1 MPLGSPVLD
10 ERRARTAPERR
21 LSPRTRVAVALARA
35 AAGVSRRTGLGA
47 GGVIGGRIAAALDP
61 EVLRHLGRDRTV
73 VLVTGTNGKT
83 TTASMLT
90 RVLEP
95 LGPVAANSDGANMPD
110 GVIAALVDRP
120 DAPFAVLEV
129 DENYVAEVAQRL
141 RPACLVLLNLSR
153 DQLDRVGEV
162 RSVER
167 ALREAVSGLPG
178 MAVVA
183 GCDDPL
189 AASAALASA
198 RPVWVSTG
206 GSWTADALACGRC
219 GRPIHHD
226 GPAWRCRCG
235 LARPRPDWVL
245 AGDRAVDAAGR
256 TVPLELRLPGR
267 ANAANATMAVAAAAL
282 LGVDPR
288 AAGARLA
295 TISEVAGRY
304 RRTTLGGH
312 PVRVLLAKNPA
323 GWRETLPLLEPGS
336 PVVIA
341 VNGRE
346 ADGRDLS
353 WLWDVPF
360 EVLRGRPVVAAGER
374 SADLAV
380 RLTYA
385 DVPHVRCPDP
395 VHAVAGL
402 PPGSV
407 ELVANYTAFR
417 QLGRRS
423 GDG

>member
-1 MPLGSPVLD
+1 MPLDSPVQA
-10 ERRARTAPERR
+10 ERRARTAPPR
-21 LSPRTRVAVALARA
+21 RTRVAVALARA
-35 AAGVSRRTGLGA
+35 AAAVSRGTGAGA
-47 GGVIGGRIAAALDP
+47 GGVVGGRIAAALDP
-61 EVLRHLGRDRTV
+61 DVVRHLGRDRTV

-95 LGPVAANSDGANMPD
+95 LGPVAANRDGANMPD
-110 GVIAALVDRP
+110 GLIAALVDRP

-129 DENYVAEVAQRL
+129 DENYVADVAQRL

-162 RSVER
+162 RAVER
-167 ALREAVSGLPG
+167 GLRAAVAGLPG
-178 MAVVA
+178 TAVVA
-183 GCDDPL
+183 NCDDPL
-189 AASAALASA
+189 ATSAAMASA
-198 RPVWVSTG
+198 RPVWVSAG

-219 GRPIHHD
+219 GRPIQHD

-245 AGDRAVDAAGR
+245 AGDRAVDSAGR
-256 TVPLELRLPGR
+256 TAPLALQLPGR
-267 ANAANATMAVAAAAL
+267 ANAANAAMAVAAAAL
-282 LGVDPR
+282 LGVDPA

-295 TISEVAGRY
+295 TITEVAGRY
-304 RRTTLGGH
+304 RRTTLAGH

-323 GWRETLPLLEPGS
+323 GWRETLPLLGDRS

-385 DVPHVRCPDP
+385 GVPHVRCADP
-395 VHAVAGL
+395 VRAVAGL
-402 PPGSV
+402 PPGPV

-417 QLGRRS
+417 QLGQRS

>member
-10 ERRARTAPERR
+10 ERRARTAPR
-21 LSPRTRVAVALARA
+21 LPRRTRVAVALGRT
-35 AAGVSRRTGLGA
+35 AAGGSRRLGLGA
-47 GGVIGGRIAAALDP
+47 GGVVGGRIAAALDP
-61 EVLRHLGRDRTV
+61 DVLRHLGRHRTV

-90 RVLEP
+90 RILEP
-95 LGPVAANSDGANMPD
+95 LGAVAANRDGANMPD
-110 GVIAALVDRP
+110 GVITALVDRP
-120 DAPFAVLEV
+120 DAPLAVLEV

-162 RSVER
+162 RTVER
-167 ALREAVSGLPG
+167 GLREAIGALPG
-178 MAVVA
+178 TAVVA
-183 GCDDPL
+183 NCDDPL
-189 AASAALASA
+189 ATSAATASA

-206 GSWTADALACGRC
+206 GCWTADALACGRC

-245 AGDRAVDAAGR
+245 AGDQAVDAGGR

-267 ANAANATMAVAAAAL
+267 ANASNAVMAVAAAAL
-282 LGVDPR
+282 LGVDPG
-288 AAGARLA
+288 AAGARLT
-295 TISEVAGRY
+295 TITEVAGRY
-304 RRTTLGGH
+304 RRTVLSGH
-312 PVRVLLAKNPA
+312 PVRLLLAKNPA
-323 GWRETLPLLEPGS
+323 GWRETLPLLDDRA

-360 EVLRGRPVVAAGER
+360 ERLRGRPVVAAGER

-385 DVPHVRCPDP
+385 GVAHLRCPDP
-395 VHAVAGL
+395 VRAVAAL
-402 PPGSV
+402 DPGPV

-417 QLGRRS
+417 QLAPRS
-423 GDG
+423 ADG